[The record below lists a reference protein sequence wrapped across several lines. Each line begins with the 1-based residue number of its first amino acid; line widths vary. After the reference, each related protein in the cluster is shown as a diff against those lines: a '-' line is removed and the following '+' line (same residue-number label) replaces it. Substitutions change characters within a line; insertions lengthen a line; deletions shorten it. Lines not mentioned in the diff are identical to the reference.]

1 MASYSIS
8 RRTCVEIE
16 VVVLVRTS
24 QSIHTSGWLLL
35 SECAITGVETTFFEK
50 WCLAQAERIA

>member
-1 MASYSIS
+1 
-8 RRTCVEIE
+8 VEIE